1 MSVQNALDFL
11 SALDMD
17 DTVNAALAQCTSLED
32 VQLTAE
38 GMGYGFS
45 VDNCAERILPVEHA
59 AHPQPR
65 RLARSVLFY

>member
-45 VDNCAERILPVEHA
+45 VDELRQAYSSDWNMRLIRTATLPG
-59 AHPQPR
+59 
-65 RLARSVLFY
+65 

>member
-11 SALDMD
+11 SALEMD
-17 DTVNAALAQCTSLED
+17 DTVNAALARHLLEE

-45 VDNCAERILPVEHA
+45 VDEL
-59 AHPQPR
+59 R
-65 RLARSVLFY
+65 RAYSSDWKMRLIRTATPPG